1 MRDVFIPTTE
11 QIKQQLRD
19 TEALLKETA
28 DMLRA
33 VLGTV
38 GVCCLSAEHYGAV
51 QDMLR
56 RVDFR

>member
-1 MRDVFIPTTE
+1 MRDVYIPTTE
-11 QIKQQLRD
+11 DLKQQLRE

-38 GVCCLSAEHYGAV
+38 GVCCLSAEHYGTV

-56 RVDFR
+56 RLDYR